1 MLMRFVVEEICEDA
15 MDEPYEHEIQQ
26 TGYQDTE
33 YQDTEYQDA
42 EYQNTEYQNTE
53 YQDTEYQNTEYQDTE
68 YQDTEYQDT
77 WSKVEEGQQAVEVQ
91 QFQENYK
98 QQKRTPKKRESSF
111 CLNMEFGKCGG
122 KVSCKGMNSNKCHQH
137 LKFFGVFFK
146 FVNG

>member
-26 TGYQDTE
+26 TG